1 MPKIS
6 PHKLTTDLTTLQ
18 QLADTMPQ
26 IVWIARP
33 DGYHEF
39 YNQYWWDFT
48 GMNWEDAQGEGWSVL
63 LHPEDHDRAME
74 RWEHSLK
81 TGDPYEMEC
90 RFRRSQDGEYRW
102 FLSRALPQ
110 RAADGTI
117 IRWFGTCTEIHEQKL
132 VEEQLRAARDEM
144 ASANEQKDQFLA
156 LLSHELRTPLNSIL
170 GWTRLMQEGL
180 LEPGELPEAID
191 SITHNA
197 KAQAQLI
204 EDILDISRIINDKLS
219 LEKRVLPLAD
229 IVKAAADA
237 IRPQA
242 NQGKL
247 RVAHTVE
254 ATDLLVEADPGRLQ
268 QVINNLLVN
277 AVKFTPPGGRIDL
290 RLTRTQSF
298 ASIEVSD
305 TGRGIDAAF
314 LPYIFDRFKQ
324 ADSSNTR
331 HQGGLGLGLA
341 IARHLVE
348 MHGGIIRAA
357 SDGPGKGATFTV
369 LLPVV
374 AVDLR
379 NADKNP
385 EVNQV
390 LPAAHALQ
398 DLQIL
403 IVDDDVSAQEM
414 IALTLRKF
422 GAQVDCASSV
432 NQALEHLEQG
442 FPQLLISDIAMPGA
456 DGYELIRAVRKMES
470 DHERRIPA
478 IALTAYASV
487 QDRSRAMELGFHLH
501 LSKPI
506 EPLQLIRAVVA
517 LAPRGEK
524 LEGKPLASAHG
535 HA

>member
-1 MPKIS
+1 MPKNS
-6 PHKLTTDLTTLQ
+6 TDSYHTDLATLQ
-18 QLADTMPQ
+18 HLADTMPQ
-26 IVWIARP
+26 IVWISRP
-33 DGYHEF
+33 DGYHEY
-39 YNQYWWDFT
+39 YNKQWWDFT
-48 GMNWEDAQGEGWSVL
+48 GMTWDEARGDGWNLL
-63 LHPEDHDRAME
+63 LHPEDRDRAIE
-74 RWEHSLK
+74 RWQHSLK
-81 TGDPYEMEC
+81 TGEPYEIEY
-90 RFRRSQDGEYRW
+90 RFLRSRDGEYRW
-102 FLSRALPQ
+102 FLGRAMPQ
-110 RAADGTI
+110 KDADGKI

-132 VEEQLRAARDEM
+132 VEEQLRAARDDM

-180 LEPGELPEAID
+180 LEPDELPEAID
-191 SITHNA
+191 SITNNA

-204 EDILDISRIINDKLS
+204 EDILDISRIINDKLR
-219 LEKRVLPLAD
+219 LEKRVLQLAD
-229 IVKAAADA
+229 VVKAAADA
-237 IRPQA
+237 IRPVATQA
-242 NQGKL
+242 KL

-268 QVINNLLVN
+268 QIVANLLAN

-290 RLTRTQSF
+290 RLTRAQSF

-305 TGRGIDAAF
+305 TGRGIEPAF

-331 HQGGLGLGLA
+331 QEGGLGLGLA
-341 IARHLVE
+341 IVRHLVE

-357 SDGPGKGATFTV
+357 SDGPGKGSTFTV

-379 NADKNP
+379 SANKSQEA
-385 EVNQV
+385 NQV
-390 LPAAHALQ
+390 LPAAEALKN
-398 DLQIL
+398 LQIL
-403 IVDDDVSAQEM
+403 IVDDDESAREM

-422 GAQVDCASSV
+422 GAQVECASNV
-432 NQALEHLEQG
+432 ADALESLEKG

-456 DGYELIRAVRKMES
+456 DGYELIRALRKMEA
-470 DHERRIPA
+470 DHARRIPA
-478 IALTAYASV
+478 IALTAFASV

-506 EPLQLIRAVVA
+506 EPLQLIRAVAA
-517 LAPRGEK
+517 LVPKGV
-524 LEGKPLASAHG
+524 
-535 HA
+535 

>member
-1 MPKIS
+1 MS
-6 PHKLTTDLTTLQ
+6 ENALDSHHADLATLQ
-18 QLADTMPQ
+18 HLADTMPQ
-26 IVWIARP
+26 IVWITRP
-33 DGYHEF
+33 DGYHEY
-39 YNQYWWDFT
+39 YNKQWWDFT
-48 GMNWEDAQGEGWSVL
+48 GMTWDEARGDGWNLL
-63 LHPEDHDRAME
+63 LHPEDRDRSIE
-74 RWEHSLK
+74 RWQHSLK
-81 TGDPYEMEC
+81 TGEPYEIEY
-90 RFRRSQDGEYRW
+90 RFLRSRDGEYRW
-102 FLSRALPQ
+102 FLGRALPQ
-110 RAADGTI
+110 KDAEGKI
-117 IRWFGTCTEIHEQKL
+117 VRWVGTCTEIHEQKL
-132 VEEQLRAARDEM
+132 VEEQLRAARDDM

-180 LEPGELPEAID
+180 LEPDELPEAID
-191 SITHNA
+191 SITNNA

-204 EDILDISRIINDKLS
+204 EDILDISRIINNKLR
-219 LEKRVLPLAD
+219 LEKRVLLLAD

-237 IRPQA
+237 IRPIA
-242 NQGKL
+242 NQAKL

-268 QVINNLLVN
+268 QIVANLLAN

-290 RLTRTQSF
+290 RLTRAQSF

-331 HQGGLGLGLA
+331 QEGGLGLGLA
-341 IARHLVE
+341 IVRHLVE

-357 SDGPGKGATFTV
+357 SDGPGTGATFTV

-379 NADKNP
+379 NADKSQ
-385 EVNQV
+385 EANQV
-390 LPAAHALQ
+390 LPDAESLKN
-398 DLQIL
+398 LQIL
-403 IVDDDVSAQEM
+403 IVDDDDSAREM

-422 GAQVDCASSV
+422 GAKVDCAGNV
-432 NQALEHLEQG
+432 DQALESLEKG

-456 DGYELIRAVRKMES
+456 DGYELIRAVRKMEA
-470 DHERRIPA
+470 DHARRIPA
-478 IALTAYASV
+478 IALTAFASV

-506 EPLQLIRAVVA
+506 EPLQLIRAVAA
-517 LAPRGEK
+517 LAPK
-524 LEGKPLASAHG
+524 DI
-535 HA
+535 